1 MRDGPMTTEQT
12 PDDPRANRPSRIPLQ
27 GGGYLEQGSIFEI
40 SKNADAFYNFYNMTA
55 HLPQDTP
62 KPAARWIAGAG
73 AKNWKLN

>member
-1 MRDGPMTTEQT
+1 MTTEQT
-12 PDDPRANRPSRIPLQ
+12 PDDSRDNRPARIPLQ

-40 SKNADAFYNFYNMTA
+40 SKNIDAVYTFFSVSA

-62 KPAARWIAGAG
+62 KAATRWIAGAG